1 MCEGTQAAGKWH
13 CEVCLGGH
21 FDDGGGLM
29 RCGLDEDFFDVVFS
43 RRLVRRGEDAADFK
57 GMN

>member
-1 MCEGTQAAGKWH
+1 MCEGAQAAGKGH

-29 RCGLDEDFFDVVFS
+29 RCRLDKDFFFIVCS
-43 RRLVRRGEDAADFK
+43 RRLVRMDED
-57 GMN
+57 